1 MKKIL
6 IALIAFYPGFGYA
19 QVYKCT
25 DGSGNTSYQSGP
37 CDAEK
42 KAFTI
47 DIKTGSKVDLS
58 EKPNLLQQQQLKE
71 QQQALEKQKQLQ
83 QEQQRRQAVSA
94 EQAITL
100 ALIQNNPGQFS
111 IYSIPP
117 YQIDKLPALVEQ
129 FKNRL
134 PDIEKF
140 RRLAAQKAL
149 ATGQCGRVESDE
161 LNIRSKKTQLVF
173 LVDCSSGQSF
183 YFNETELSAQ

>member
-6 IALIAFYPGFGYA
+6 IVLIALYSGFGHA

-25 DGSGNTSYQSGP
+25 DGSGNTSYQSSP
-37 CDAEK
+37 CDAET

-58 EKPNLLQQQQLKE
+58 QQPNPLQKQELKKQQE
-71 QQQALEKQKQLQ
+71 ALEKQKQLQ
-83 QEQQRRQAVSA
+83 QEQQRKQAVSA

-100 ALIQNNPGQFS
+100 ALIQNNPSQFS

-117 YQIDKLPALVEQ
+117 YQIDNLPALVEQ

-149 ATGQCGRVESDE
+149 ATGKCGRVESDE

-183 YFNETELSAQ
+183 YYNETELSSQ